1 MSVKSVWQLRF
12 TRGRNSPDTAKLRPV
27 EYHFID
33 PGEAGKIPP
42 FEDFI
47 TLTERLTGRKTTT
60 EERAQARREY
70 DEWVREAST
79 TDGHSSKPRL
89 D

>member
-12 TRGRNSPDTAKLRPV
+12 TKGRDSHDTAKLRPV
-27 EYHFID
+27 ECHFID

-42 FEDFI
+42 FEDFV
-47 TLTERLTGRKTTT
+47 TLSERLTGRNATA

-70 DEWVREAST
+70 DEWVREVST
-79 TDGHSSKPRL
+79 KDGNSSKPRL